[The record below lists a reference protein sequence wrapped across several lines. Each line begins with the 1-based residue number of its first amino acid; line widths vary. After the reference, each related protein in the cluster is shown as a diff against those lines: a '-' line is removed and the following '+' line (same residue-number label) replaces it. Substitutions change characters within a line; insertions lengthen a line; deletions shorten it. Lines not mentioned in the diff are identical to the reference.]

1 MTQGEGIQLEIV
13 RNPECEHHSDAPHTF
28 IASSAGYEFSASEIE
43 LSWEYQQPPTN
54 PTKKCTLF
62 HKADMRL
69 PHQQECALFWE
80 IRVQYVPSSANA
92 TSMATASM
100 PSDAWQN
107 YDNRR
112 IVGQCTALNN
122 FANPCRLDLHPTL
135 PLATAVRVEMVA
147 KYPDWMGNIK
157 HYRIG
162 AHGDGCAGKSL
173 SDNPFLIR
181 MSAMTNV
188 GKFGWSDSAK
198 SAVTKAL
205 EARGRKQE
213 GRETLEEVGEE
224 VDNNMTNNMTN
235 MTNNRQ
241 ISETVCQELLNKTC
255 PIMDRFEAWTTPANG
270 HFVQDPPIGQEN
282 DVRITT
288 EWGEQF
294 ALIASKKRMET
305 VGESIVQKWM
315 LCIRRVVPETPYLPE
330 KCCVS
335 KYSVLSKHARE
346 ALKSAENTGAPISKE
361 TTQVIDK
368 TTARLKNF

>member
-1 MTQGEGIQLEIV
+1 MLCDAHNAHFTFSSTSVAQGEGIQLEIV
-13 RNPECEHHSDAPHTF
+13 RNPECEHNSVAPHTF

-62 HKADMRL
+62 HKADMCL
-69 PHQQECALFWE
+69 ANQAECALFWE
-80 IRVQYVPSSANA
+80 IQVQYVPSSANA
-92 TSMATASM
+92 TSMATVSM

-107 YDNRR
+107 YNNRR

-205 EARGRKQE
+205 EARG
-213 GRETLEEVGEE
+213 
-224 VDNNMTNNMTN
+224 DTNEIALAGLKM
-235 MTNNRQ
+235 
-241 ISETVCQELLNKTC
+241 LNHAAC
-255 PIMDRFEAWTTPANG
+255 PVFHCEMCIAITANY
-270 HFVQDPPIGQEN
+270 H
-282 DVRITT
+282 
-288 EWGEQF
+288 
-294 ALIASKKRMET
+294 L
-305 VGESIVQKWM
+305 
-315 LCIRRVVPETPYLPE
+315 
-330 KCCVS
+330 
-335 KYSVLSKHARE
+335 
-346 ALKSAENTGAPISKE
+346 
-361 TTQVIDK
+361 
-368 TTARLKNF
+368 